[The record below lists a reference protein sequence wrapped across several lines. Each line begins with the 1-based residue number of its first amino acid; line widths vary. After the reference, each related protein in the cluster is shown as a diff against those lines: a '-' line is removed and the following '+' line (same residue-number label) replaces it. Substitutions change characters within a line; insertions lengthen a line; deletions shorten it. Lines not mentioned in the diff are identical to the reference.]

1 MISLVQSA
9 SSPALVRTRNL
20 LANLAVIFL
29 ITGCASTTVQTPQP
43 GASTPDRSSSSQSGR
58 ELPEVRENE
67 ARPKAPTIAPPRNS
81 GAQTLLARADTAL
94 AAEQPATA
102 VLLLE
107 RAVRIEPR
115 EALLWIR
122 LSQAHLDQGDSRA
135 AFQHARKAIALAGSQ
150 TNKRTAAWLQ
160 LANVYQAQ
168 GKDGEAKQIRNR
180 YGRSSG

>member
-20 LANLAVIFL
+20 LANLAVVFL

-81 GAQTLLARADTAL
+81 GAQTLLARADAAL

-115 EALLWIR
+115 GIVMD
-122 LSQAHLDQGDSRA
+122 SPKPTHLDQGDSRA
-135 AFQHARKAIALAGSQ
+135 AFQHARKAIGAGRQPDQQ
-150 TNKRTAAWLQ
+150 THRCMASTCECLP
-160 LANVYQAQ
+160 
-168 GKDGEAKQIRNR
+168 GTG
-180 YGRSSG
+180 

>member
-20 LANLAVIFL
+20 LANLAVVFL
-29 ITGCASTTVQTPQP
+29 ITGCASTTFQTPQP

-102 VLLLE
+102 VLD
-107 RAVRIEPR
+107 
-115 EALLWIR
+115 WC
-122 LSQAHLDQGDSRA
+122 
-135 AFQHARKAIALAGSQ
+135 FTAG
-150 TNKRTAAWLQ
+150 
-160 LANVYQAQ
+160 
-168 GKDGEAKQIRNR
+168 G
-180 YGRSSG
+180 